1 MRLLGRLAQ
10 RRKETWSIWRMVNHC
25 GGRDTKPV
33 IAAAPTTHRAAEPA
47 PAGALQPLAPL
58 LRDSTLTE
66 IMINGPDAIY
76 VERDGRV
83 LLTDRQFNDENH
95 LLSAIAALMASVG
108 RPIDF
113 NDPVLEARLPDGS
126 RLTVVLPPVAVDG
139 PIVTIRKFATNPYD
153 VDDLI
158 RFGSLSVEAAA
169 FLRACILAR
178 VNLMISGG
186 SSSGKTTLLNA
197 LATCIP
203 DYERIVTIEEAAEL
217 RLPQGHVCRLECI
230 PAGEKMMSL
239 RQLVRHAVRMR
250 PDRLIVGEVRGGE
263 ALDMLQAMNT
273 GHDGAM
279 STVHANSPRDALSR
293 LETLVLMAGLDLPV
307 RAIRQQLRGALN
319 LLVHVG
325 RLADGRRKV
334 LSIAE
339 LTGFDDQTIA
349 LQELFVSEATG
360 GSVPGRT
367 RLMPTGIRPQLMDRV
382 YQRGIEVP
390 ELSRLF
396 PKNSAA
402 IPDSG
407 RRPATAAQRDG
418 GVPA

>member
-1 MRLLGRLAQ
+1 MIMAPP
-10 RRKETWSIWRMVNHC
+10 TV
-25 GGRDTKPV
+25 GRD
-33 IAAAPTTHRAAEPA
+33 AAPDSGVSP
-47 PAGALQPLAPL
+47 LQPIVPL

-66 IMINGPDAIY
+66 IMVNGPEAVY
-76 VERDGRV
+76 VERDGKV
-83 LLTDRQFNDENH
+83 LLTDRRFDDENH
-95 LLSAIAALMASVG
+95 LLGAISALVATTG
-108 RPIDF
+108 RRMDF
-113 NDPVLEARLPDGS
+113 SEPVFEARLPEGS

-139 PIVTIRKFATNPYD
+139 PMLTIRKFAASPYRI
-153 VDDLI
+153 DDLI
-158 RFGSLSVEAAA
+158 RFGTLSLEAAA
-169 FLRACILAR
+169 FLRASVMAR
-178 VNLMISGG
+178 ANLLISGG

-197 LATCIP
+197 LTTAIP
-203 DYERIVTIEEAAEL
+203 EDERIVTIEEAAEL

-230 PAGEKMMSL
+230 QAGEKTMTV

-263 ALDMLQAMNT
+263 ALDLLQAMNT

-279 STVHANSPRDALSR
+279 STIHANSPRDALSR
-293 LETLVLMAGLDLPV
+293 METLMLMAGLDLPV

-339 LTGFDDQTIA
+339 LTGYDEQTIA

-360 GSVPGRT
+360 GQVPGRT
-367 RLMPTGIRPQLMDRV
+367 RLVPTGIRPQIMDRI
-382 YQRGIEVP
+382 YRRGLAVP

-396 PKNSAA
+396 PKSTTA
-402 IPDSG
+402 IADSG
-407 RRPATAAQRDG
+407 RRPATALENEGGAPARDRRQS
-418 GVPA
+418 

>member
-1 MRLLGRLAQ
+1 MGHSADMVRFGR
-10 RRKETWSIWRMVNHC
+10 RNTMPMIV
-25 GGRDTKPV
+25 
-33 IAAAPTTHRAAEPA
+33 APPTASRATGSDPGITPLEPIV
-47 PAGALQPLAPL
+47 PL

-66 IMINGPDAIY
+66 IMVNGPEAVY
-76 VERDGRV
+76 VERDGKV
-83 LLTDRQFNDENH
+83 LLTDRRFDDENH
-95 LLSAIAALMASVG
+95 LLGAISALVATAG
-108 RPIDF
+108 RRIDF
-113 NDPVLEARLPDGS
+113 SEPVLEARLPDGS

-139 PIVTIRKFATNPYD
+139 PMLTIRKFAASPYGM
-153 VDDLI
+153 DDLI
-158 RFGSLSVEAAA
+158 RFGSLSLEAAA
-169 FLRACILAR
+169 FLRASVMAR
-178 VNLMISGG
+178 ANLLISGG

-203 DYERIVTIEEAAEL
+203 EEERIVTIEEAAEL

-230 PAGEKMMSL
+230 QAGEKTMTL

-279 STVHANSPRDALSR
+279 STIHANSPRDALSR
-293 LETLVLMAGLDLPV
+293 TETLMLMAGLDLPV

-334 LSIAE
+334 LSIVE

-360 GSVPGRT
+360 GAVPGRT
-367 RLMPTGIRPQLMDRV
+367 RLMPTGIRPQMMDRI
-382 YQRGIEVP
+382 YQRGIAVP

-396 PKNSAA
+396 PKSPTA
-402 IPDSG
+402 IAESG
-407 RRPATAAQRDG
+407 RRPATATTASGFPTHDRRQS
-418 GVPA
+418 

>member
-1 MRLLGRLAQ
+1 MVIRCGR
-10 RRKETWSIWRMVNHC
+10 
-25 GGRDTKPV
+25 RDTMPMIV
-33 IAAAPTTHRAAEPA
+33 APPMATRAAAADPSVTP
-47 PAGALQPLAPL
+47 LQPIVPL
-58 LRDSTLTE
+58 LRDSSLTE
-66 IMINGPDAIY
+66 IMVNGPDAVY
-76 VERDGRV
+76 VERDGKV
-83 LLTDRQFNDENH
+83 LLTDRQFDDENH
-95 LLSAIAALMASVG
+95 LLGAISALVATTG
-108 RPIDF
+108 RRIDF
-113 NDPVLEARLPDGS
+113 SEPVLEARLPDGS

-139 PIVTIRKFATNPYD
+139 PMLTIRKFAASPYGI
-153 VDDLI
+153 DDLI
-158 RFGSLSVEAAA
+158 RFGSLSLEAAA
-169 FLRACILAR
+169 FLRASVLAR
-178 VNLMISGG
+178 ANLLISGG

-203 DYERIVTIEEAAEL
+203 EDERIVTIEEAAEL

-230 PAGEKMMSL
+230 QAGEKTMTL

-279 STVHANSPRDALSR
+279 STIHANSPRDALSR
-293 LETLVLMAGLDLPV
+293 METLVLMAGLDLPV

-360 GSVPGRT
+360 GAVPGRT
-367 RLMPTGIRPQLMDRV
+367 RLTPTGIRPQLMDKI

-402 IPDSG
+402 IADSG
-407 RRPATAAQRDG
+407 RRPTTAAQTDG
-418 GVPA
+418 GFPTRDRRQN

>member
-1 MRLLGRLAQ
+1 MIVAPTMASR
-10 RRKETWSIWRMVNHC
+10 T
-25 GGRDTKPV
+25 
-33 IAAAPTTHRAAEPA
+33 AAPDPSVTPLEPIV
-47 PAGALQPLAPL
+47 PL
-58 LRDSTLTE
+58 LRDSSLTE

-76 VERDGRV
+76 VERDGKV
-83 LLTDRQFNDENH
+83 LLTDRRFDDENH
-95 LLSAIAALMASVG
+95 LLGAISALVATAG
-108 RPIDF
+108 RRIDF
-113 NDPVLEARLPDGS
+113 SEPVLEARLPDGS

-139 PIVTIRKFATNPYD
+139 PMLTIRKFAASPYGI
-153 VDDLI
+153 DDLI
-158 RFGSLSVEAAA
+158 RFGSFSLEAAG
-169 FLRACILAR
+169 FLRASVMAR
-178 VNLMISGG
+178 ANLLISGG

-203 DYERIVTIEEAAEL
+203 EDERIVTIEEAAEL

-230 PAGEKMMSL
+230 QAGEKTMTL

-250 PDRLIVGEVRGGE
+250 PDRLVVGEVRGGE

-279 STVHANSPRDALSR
+279 STIHANSPRDALSR
-293 LETLVLMAGLDLPV
+293 METLMLMAGLDLPV
-307 RAIRQQLRGALN
+307 RAIRQQLRGALH

-325 RLADGRRKV
+325 RMPDGRRKV
-334 LSIAE
+334 LSIVE

-360 GSVPGRT
+360 GAVPGRT
-367 RLMPTGIRPQLMDRV
+367 RLSPTGIRPQIMDRI
-382 YQRGIEVP
+382 YHLGIEAP

-402 IPDSG
+402 IADSG
-407 RRPATAAQRDG
+407 RRPANGAQPDG
-418 GVPA
+418 GFPTHDRRQA

>member
-1 MRLLGRLAQ
+1 MPM
-10 RRKETWSIWRMVNHC
+10 IV
-25 GGRDTKPV
+25 
-33 IAAAPTTHRAAEPA
+33 APPMASRA
-47 PAGALQPLAPL
+47 PAADPSVTPLQPIVPL
-58 LRDSTLTE
+58 LRDSSLTE
-66 IMINGPDAIY
+66 IMVNGPDAVY
-76 VERDGRV
+76 VERDGKV
-83 LLTDRQFNDENH
+83 LLTDRQFDDENH
-95 LLSAIAALMASVG
+95 LLGAISALVATTG
-108 RPIDF
+108 RRIDF
-113 NDPVLEARLPDGS
+113 SEPVLEARLPDGS

-139 PIVTIRKFATNPYD
+139 PMLTIRKFAASPYGID
-153 VDDLI
+153 ELI
-158 RFGSLSVEAAA
+158 RFGTLSLEAAA
-169 FLRACILAR
+169 FLRASVLAR
-178 VNLMISGG
+178 ANLLISGG

-203 DYERIVTIEEAAEL
+203 EDERIVTIEEAAEL

-230 PAGEKMMSL
+230 QAGEKTMTL

-279 STVHANSPRDALSR
+279 STIHANSPRDALSR
-293 LETLVLMAGLDLPV
+293 METLMLMAGLDLPV

-360 GSVPGRT
+360 GAVPGRT
-367 RLMPTGIRPQLMDRV
+367 RLTPTGIRPQMMDRV

-407 RRPATAAQRDG
+407 RRPATAAQSDG
-418 GVPA
+418 GFPTRDRRQNQ

>member
-1 MRLLGRLAQ
+1 MIVAPITPHPNPPTQ
-10 RRKETWSIWRMVNHC
+10 
-25 GGRDTKPV
+25 GGRELD
-33 IAAAPTTHRAAEPA
+33 
-47 PAGALQPLAPL
+47 PLDPIVPL

-66 IMINGPDAIY
+66 IMVNGPDAVY
-76 VERDGRV
+76 VERDGKV
-83 LLTDRQFNDENH
+83 LLTDRRFDDENH
-95 LLSAIAALMASVG
+95 LLGAISALVATAG
-108 RPIDF
+108 RRIDF
-113 NDPVLEARLPDGS
+113 REPVLEARLPDGS

-139 PIVTIRKFATNPYD
+139 PMLTIRKFAPSPYRI
-153 VDDLI
+153 DDLI
-158 RFGSLSVEAAA
+158 RFGSLSLEAAA
-169 FLRACILAR
+169 FLRASVMAR
-178 VNLMISGG
+178 ANLLISGG

-197 LATCIP
+197 LATSIP
-203 DYERIVTIEEAAEL
+203 EDERIVTIEEATEL

-230 PAGEKMMSL
+230 QAGEKTMTV

-279 STVHANSPRDALSR
+279 STIHANSPKDALSR
-293 LETLVLMAGLDLPV
+293 METLMLMAGLDLPV

-334 LSIAE
+334 LSIVE

-360 GSVPGRT
+360 GAVPGRT
-367 RLMPTGIRPQLMDRV
+367 RLMPTGIRPQMMDRI
-382 YQRGIEVP
+382 YQRGVEAR

-396 PKNSAA
+396 PKSTSTIA
-402 IPDSG
+402 DSG
-407 RRPATAAQRDG
+407 RRPAGATQANG
-418 GVPA
+418 GFPTHDRRQS

>member
-1 MRLLGRLAQ
+1 M
-10 RRKETWSIWRMVNHC
+10 IV
-25 GGRDTKPV
+25 
-33 IAAAPTTHRAAEPA
+33 APPTAFRAEAPDPA
-47 PAGALQPLAPL
+47 VTPLQPIVPL
-58 LRDSTLTE
+58 LRDSSLTE

-76 VERDGRV
+76 VERNGKV
-83 LLTDRQFNDENH
+83 LLTDRRFDDENH
-95 LLSAIAALMASVG
+95 LLGAISALVATAG
-108 RPIDF
+108 RRIDF
-113 NDPVLEARLPDGS
+113 SDPVLEARLPDGS
-126 RLTVVLPPVAVDG
+126 RLTIVLPPVAVDG
-139 PIVTIRKFATNPYD
+139 PMVTIRKFAASPYGID
-153 VDDLI
+153 ELI
-158 RFGSLSVEAAA
+158 RFGSLSLEAAA
-169 FLRACILAR
+169 FLRASVQAR
-178 VNLMISGG
+178 ANLLISGG

-203 DYERIVTIEEAAEL
+203 EDERIVTIEEAAEL

-230 PAGEKMMSL
+230 QAGEKTMTL

-250 PDRLIVGEVRGGE
+250 PDRLVVGEVRGGE

-293 LETLVLMAGLDLPV
+293 METLMLMAGVDLPV

-334 LSIAE
+334 LSIVE

-360 GSVPGRT
+360 GAVPGRT
-367 RLMPTGIRPQLMDRV
+367 RLMPTGIRPQMMDRI

-396 PKNSAA
+396 PKNPAA
-402 IPDSG
+402 IADSG
-407 RRPATAAQRDG
+407 RRPANGAQSDG
-418 GVPA
+418 GFPTHDRRGN

>member
-1 MRLLGRLAQ
+1 MAPP
-10 RRKETWSIWRMVNHC
+10 TV
-25 GGRDTKPV
+25 GRD
-33 IAAAPTTHRAAEPA
+33 AAPDSGVSP
-47 PAGALQPLAPL
+47 LQPIVPL

-66 IMINGPDAIY
+66 IMVNGPEAVY
-76 VERDGRV
+76 VERDGKV
-83 LLTDRQFNDENH
+83 LLTDRRFDDENH
-95 LLSAIAALMASVG
+95 LLGAISALVATTG
-108 RPIDF
+108 RRMDF
-113 NDPVLEARLPDGS
+113 SEPVFEARLPEGS

-139 PIVTIRKFATNPYD
+139 PMLTIRKFAASPYRI
-153 VDDLI
+153 DDLI
-158 RFGSLSVEAAA
+158 RFGTLSLEAAA
-169 FLRACILAR
+169 FLRASVMAR
-178 VNLMISGG
+178 ANLLISGG

-197 LATCIP
+197 LTTAIP
-203 DYERIVTIEEAAEL
+203 EDERIVTIEEAAEL

-230 PAGEKMMSL
+230 QAGEKTMTV

-263 ALDMLQAMNT
+263 ALDLLQAMNT

-279 STVHANSPRDALSR
+279 STIHANSPRDALSR
-293 LETLVLMAGLDLPV
+293 METLMLMAGLDLPV

-339 LTGFDDQTIA
+339 LTGYDEQTIA

-360 GSVPGRT
+360 GQVPGRT
-367 RLMPTGIRPQLMDRV
+367 RLVPTGIRPQIMDRI
-382 YQRGIEVP
+382 YRRGLAVP

-396 PKNSAA
+396 PKSTTA
-402 IPDSG
+402 IADSG
-407 RRPATAAQRDG
+407 RRPATALENEGGAPARDRRQS
-418 GVPA
+418 